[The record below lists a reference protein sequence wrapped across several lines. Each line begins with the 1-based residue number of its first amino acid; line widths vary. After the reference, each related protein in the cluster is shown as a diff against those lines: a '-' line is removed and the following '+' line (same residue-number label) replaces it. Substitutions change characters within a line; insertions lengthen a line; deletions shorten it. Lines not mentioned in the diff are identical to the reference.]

1 MNVRKCRFTLIEL
14 LVVIAIIA
22 ILAGMLLPALNNA
35 RESGRATSCINN
47 LKQMAQVSLL
57 YAQDHQDQLPCVHNA
72 YRNGNSADYHYQKT
86 LLANYIG
93 QKNINLNTCPSM
105 LTAYLRDSGG
115 RSWSET
121 TYGANA
127 SGIYGV
133 SYGWASIY
141 PIGGRKLSH
150 YTAPTRGAMY
160 VENHGHCSFYAD
172 KTELANVKDNKATE
186 NPAFIHNGKANVAF
200 LDGHTASL
208 AKLNIPCYE
217 SYSTVSQAAR
227 LNTWFVRGSSPNTA
241 GGTATISGL

>member
-1 MNVRKCRFTLIEL
+1 MNVRKCKFTLIEL

-47 LKQMAQVSLL
+47 LKQMAHVSLL

-186 NPAFIHNGKANVAF
+186 NPA
-200 LDGHTASL
+200 
-208 AKLNIPCYE
+208 KLNCTP
-217 SYSTVSQAAR
+217 
-227 LNTWFVRGSSPNTA
+227 SS
-241 GGTATISGL
+241 GQ

>member
-47 LKQMAQVSLL
+47 LKQMAHVSLL

-208 AKLNIPCYE
+208 AKFNIPCYE

>member
-1 MNVRKCRFTLIEL
+1 MYVRKQRFTLIEL

-22 ILAGMLLPALNNA
+22 ILAGMLLPALNSA
-35 RESGRATSCINN
+35 KESGRATSCTNN
-47 LKQMAQVSLL
+47 LKQMAHVSLL
-57 YAQDHQDQLPCVHNA
+57 YAQDHQDQLPSVHNA

-93 QKNINLNTCPSM
+93 QKNINMNTCPTM
-105 LTAYLRDSGG
+105 LIAYLKDSGG

-160 VENHGHCSFYAD
+160 VENHGHCSFLAD
-172 KTELANVKDNKATE
+172 KTELANVKDNRATE
-186 NPAFIHNGKANVAF
+186 NPAFVHKDRANVAF

-208 AKLNIPCYE
+208 ARFNIPCYE
-217 SYSTVSQAAR
+217 SYSTKSQAAR

-241 GGTATISGL
+241 SGTATVEGL

>member
-1 MNVRKCRFTLIEL
+1 MYNRKYGFTLIEL

-47 LKQMAQVSLL
+47 LKQMSHVSLL
-57 YAQDHQDQLPCVHNA
+57 YAQDHQDQLPSVHNA
-72 YRNGNSADYHYQKT
+72 YRNGSSADYHYQKK
-86 LLANYIG
+86 LLENYAG
-93 QKNINLNTCPSM
+93 QQNINMNTCPTM
-105 LTAYLRDSGG
+105 LPIYVRESGG
-115 RSWSET
+115 RSWSGT

-172 KTELANVKDNKATE
+172 KTALADIKGNTATE
-186 NPAFIHNGKANVAF
+186 NPAFIHKGRANVAF

-208 AKLNIPCYE
+208 AKLSIPCYE
-217 SYSTVSQAAR
+217 SYSSVSQAAR

-241 GGTATISGL
+241 SGTATISGL